1 MKNMEIRN
9 GRVLYYGNEAGYVEN
24 GKAVVDPIFRGDELA
39 GFLQKEKLEALWTNG
54 VYDRLAAEKQ
64 TASPVPQPSG
74 SGQAHSLPNA
84 PALKSCRI
92 WQLKPDV
99 DIRMKFIG
107 YDELVRDFGEPEPG
121 NYRLAYDGQVETND
135 LEELYAKFNT
145 EHPPGY
151 EGHSISMSDVVELYD
166 ETGGSFHY
174 VDRFGFKKIG
184 FEPPGQEMR
193 QEPILN
199 PHRVL

>member
-1 MKNMEIRN
+1 MKNIEIQN
-9 GRVLYYGNEAGYVEN
+9 GCVLYYGNAAGYVEN
-24 GKAVVDPIFRGDELA
+24 GKAVVDPIFRNGELSD
-39 GFLQKEKLEALWTNG
+39 FLAKEKLEALWTNG
-54 VYDRLAAEKQ
+54 VYDRLAASKETVVTGPQ
-64 TASPVPQPSG
+64 ISTTGPSHQSLTQSP
-74 SGQAHSLPNA
+74 
-84 PALKSCRI
+84 LKCCRI

-99 DIRMKFIG
+99 DVRMKFIG

-145 EHPPGY
+145 EQPPGY

-174 VDRFGFKKIG
+174 VDRFGFKEIG
-184 FEPPGQEMR
+184 FDPPGQEMR
-193 QEPILN
+193 QGPALS
-199 PHRVL
+199 P